1 MKFNIIYYNLDNMIM
16 IVWSLDN
23 CIISWKLVTKSFIFI
38 SSLIVSWLQRIG
50 TKFITQMDE
59 WNN

>member
-38 SSLIVSWLQRIG
+38 SSLIISWLQRIG